1 MVDRLHSEW
10 CAWSIKRICHMLR
23 CLRTT
28 DIISSSSAVHWDA
41 SWADREATLLVAVEE
56 EEEEDEEEA
65 ETEAAAGAGM
75 ASDVEYISVV
85 VSSCHIMLT
94 DALGS
99 PVMAPHWSIHVGWLR
114 S

>member
-1 MVDRLHSEW
+1 MVLAGAPLSV
-10 CAWSIKRICHMLR
+10 
-23 CLRTT
+23 
-28 DIISSSSAVHWDA
+28 AVEEAAGQEAAVVVDLERHE
-41 SWADREATLLVAVEE
+41 EATLLVAVEE